1 MDNLEFKTLT
11 GEKCRNGGS
20 IMEDINTI
28 LAGQKNFFDSG
39 QTRDVGFRAAQ
50 LDTLHSVIRDNQKDI
65 LNALRQDLSK
75 SAYEAYLTEVGIV
88 LDEKSILRR
97 YSRLDAPLRYPPYG
111 NKLRIL
117 RKFMR

>member
-65 LNALRQDLSK
+65 LNALQQDLSK